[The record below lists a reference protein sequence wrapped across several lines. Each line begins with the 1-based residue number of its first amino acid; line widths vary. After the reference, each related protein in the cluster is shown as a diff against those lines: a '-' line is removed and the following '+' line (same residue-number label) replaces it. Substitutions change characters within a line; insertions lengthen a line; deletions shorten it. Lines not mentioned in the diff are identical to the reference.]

1 MSGLGLLGA
10 YISDSSSTSDSDSEE
25 QITPNRSIKET
36 LKNPFNN
43 EEAKILPRPSFMVKP
58 EEKIS
63 GSKPVENSVFKN
75 PFRVAEDEKRAILE
89 KHVEMTSKQEDL
101 RKIDGKKICWNFRTK
116 GRCRFGNKCT
126 FAHDSDVKVQK
137 TNAAPGTSKGQEDE
151 VSAKPAEAAE
161 AIVESNKRPRKR
173 PGLSDGLVPGKK
185 AMKFHQKVYNQ

>member
-101 RKIDGKKICWNFRTK
+101 RKIDGKKIC
-116 GRCRFGNKCT
+116 C
-126 FAHDSDVKVQK
+126 Q
-137 TNAAPGTSKGQEDE
+137 
-151 VSAKPAEAAE
+151 
-161 AIVESNKRPRKR
+161 
-173 PGLSDGLVPGKK
+173 
-185 AMKFHQKVYNQ
+185 